1 MRISFKR
8 RNFEA
13 DAAWDCINDR
23 GFLINE
29 PPFSDVDKS
38 VKNMYGPRSPKF
50 GSEFSDAS
58 DFLER
63 YRCKCGRYVGAA
75 FEGETCPKC
84 GTKIEAKGT
93 DITYT
98 AWLNFYPEKLINPLY
113 YWRLQSA
120 LSKKVLEDIISNE
133 NIITSKG
140 IMRKYDEEISTK
152 KGALVYHNIGLHEF
166 YKNYEEIMTYYKGKR
181 KQKAELIDSLIED
194 KDLVWT
200 SKIPVYSTALRP
212 QGISSESYYFCSI
225 DKQVNPLTNISINLR
240 NANPIEVPL
249 YLYQAQQRIN
259 QLWLDNFALI
269 DGKAGWVRSNNLG
282 GEFNFSGRNVIVLD
296 PTLKIDEVDMSYKS
310 FIELF
315 KGDILKA
322 IINDKGWTITKATNY
337 LASRFNY
344 DPYVYSVMQRLVHS
358 RPYHIILNRNPTI
371 TVGSILMMKIRNIK
385 EDSNDLSLAIPSA
398 ILPGLNADFQG
409 LIPTIGVIKFL

>member
-13 DAAWDCINDR
+13 DAAWDCTNDR

-38 VKNMYGPRSPKF
+38 VKNMFGPRSPKF

-63 YRCKCGRYVGAA
+63 YRCKCGRYIGAA
-75 FEGETCPKC
+75 FEGEVCPKC

-140 IMRKYDEEISTK
+140 IMRKYDDEISTK

-166 YKNYEEIMTYYKGKR
+166 YQNYEEIMNYYKTKR
-181 KQKAELIDSLIED
+181 KQKAELIESLIED
-194 KDLVWT
+194 KNLVWT

-225 DKQVNPLTNISINLR
+225 DKQVNPLTSISINLKR
-240 NANPIEVPL
+240 ANPIEVPL

-259 QLWLDNFALI
+259 ELWLDNFALI
-269 DGKAGWVRSNNLG
+269 NGK
-282 GEFNFSGRNVIVLD
+282 
-296 PTLKIDEVDMSYKS
+296 
-310 FIELF
+310 
-315 KGDILKA
+315 KG
-322 IINDKGWTITKATNY
+322 
-337 LASRFNY
+337 
-344 DPYVYSVMQRLVHS
+344 
-358 RPYHIILNRNPTI
+358 
-371 TVGSILMMKIRNIK
+371 
-385 EDSNDLSLAIPSA
+385 
-398 ILPGLNADFQG
+398 
-409 LIPTIGVIKFL
+409 